1 MRMIKI
7 ATCLGALLIT
17 SPCLFADE
25 VNTGDGGIEVYRSD
39 DDKYWFKLHGV
50 TKVDAVFFD
59 GDFDDKGID
68 FPNGTNIRALDTNLT
83 GGIGKDLSFSVVLT
97 FAGRSV
103 GIDDAYFTYSGLKNT
118 EISVGQISSPFCL
131 ENANSSKWIPFLE
144 RSLPVI
150 ALRPCM
156 GIGVNISNWGEH
168 YGVIFASST
177 PPHGENTF
185 STNVHHRSDRLTN
198 TLRAFFVPINEDNK
212 VIQIGGSG
220 LYATTNATFLDDTP
234 NVSGRRFASRPEAI
248 GRNTPNT
255 VDSGNQLLADNYN
268 EITFELSGQRG
279 PLVVGAEYLQ
289 ANIHRLFDPELH
301 FRGWHAQA
309 AYVLTGES
317 RIYSIKNGTYGRIKP
332 KCRYGAFEVA
342 ARYSM
347 VNLNSEDIHGGKEDN
362 VALSLSWII
371 NPNLLILTNYIHAS
385 IDPTQA
391 PGARYDFNPN
401 HRNLNIFG
409 VRTQV
414 VW

>member
-1 MRMIKI
+1 MII
-7 ATCLGALLIT
+7 AYCLIALLTT
-17 SPCLFADE
+17 SQCLLADE
-25 VNTGDGGIEVYRSD
+25 VNTTGGGIEVYRSD
-39 DDKYWFKLHGV
+39 DNNYWFKLHGV
-50 TKVDAVFFD
+50 TKVDAVFFE
-59 GDFDDKGID
+59 GDFEDKRID
-68 FPNGTNIRALDTNLT
+68 FPNGTNIRALDVNLT

-97 FAGRSV
+97 FAGRTV

-118 EISVGQISSPFCL
+118 EISLGQIASPFCL

-156 GIGVNISNWGEH
+156 GIGINISNWGKH
-168 YGVIFASST
+168 YGIIFASAT

-185 STNVHHRSDRLTN
+185 STNIHHRSDRLTN
-198 TLRAFFVPINEDNK
+198 TLRAFFVPINKDDK

-220 LYATTNATFLDDTP
+220 LYATTNASYLDNTP
-234 NVSGRRFASRPEAI
+234 NLNGRRFASRPEAI

-255 VDSGNQLLADNYN
+255 VDSGNQLLIDNYN
-268 EITFELSGQRG
+268 EITAELSGQRG

-289 ANIHRLFDPELH
+289 ANINRWFNPELR
-301 FRGWHAQA
+301 FYGWHAQA

-317 RIYSIKNGTYGRIKP
+317 RIYNIKNGTYGKIKP
-332 KCRYGAFEVA
+332 KSRYGAFEVA

-347 VNLNSEDIHGGKEDN
+347 VNLNSKDIHGGKENN
-362 VALSLSWII
+362 VALSLSWIV

-391 PGARYDFNPN
+391 PGARYKFNPN
-401 HRNLNIFG
+401 HRNLNIIG
-409 VRTQV
+409 LRTQV